1 MMKLRIL
8 LKAGLLAT
16 AVVLLAACA
25 PGDGD
30 RGAPAVQQEAVYDD
44 ILASMRA
51 TGADVV
57 LEEDVSQ
64 PLVPGDT
71 RLFRVN
77 GELVQ
82 IIVFTDEVTRRTA
95 ETELDLRAGLIPET
109 GAEVTDIL
117 YYWAHEQT
125 VAMYVGDNEE
135 VIDTVTA
142 ALGEPLIAG
151 QDGPLVETPEP

>member
-1 MMKLRIL
+1 MRTFM
-8 LKAGLLAT
+8 KAGLIAI
-16 AVVLLAACA
+16 AVLVLAACA

-30 RGAPAVQQEAVYDD
+30 RGAPAVQQEAVFDD

-51 TGADVV
+51 TGTEVV
-57 LEEDVSQ
+57 LEEDVTQ
-64 PLVPGDT
+64 PLVPADT
-71 RLFRVN
+71 RLYRVD

-82 IIVFTDEVTRRTA
+82 IMVFTDEVTRRTA

-117 YYWAHEQT
+117 YYWSHEQI
-125 VAMYVGDNEE
+125 VALYVGDNEE

-142 ALGEPLIAG
+142 ALGEPIFVG
-151 QDGPLVETPEP
+151 QDGPLVDTPVP